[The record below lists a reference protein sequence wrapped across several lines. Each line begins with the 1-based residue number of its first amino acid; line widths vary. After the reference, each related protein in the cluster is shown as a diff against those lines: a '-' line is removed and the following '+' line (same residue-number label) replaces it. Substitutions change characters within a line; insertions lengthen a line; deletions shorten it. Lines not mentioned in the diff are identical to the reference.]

1 MKSPLFKFPRAA
13 QPPKVVLLPDS
24 HFFVRVVPIAP
35 GSSAA
40 EAASQAELAV
50 ESLSPFPATQLFYGF
65 YWLPGADD
73 AVIYAAYRRRFTPE
87 QTATWNDAQL
97 VIPAFVAALGLPTID
112 GSTLVLDTVEGF
124 TAIRWAASPIPAA
137 VAHRPAP
144 RELDEVIRASERRAL
159 LAAVSA
165 GGVINDI
172 ATDPVVVEGNPDDG
186 VVFRVAE
193 ATARLDAAQASRA
206 DVRDKAALAEISRR
220 NARARLLWR
229 GFVGTAAA
237 LVVLAVGELALIG
250 GSVWQRSREAQLNAQ
265 RPVVQRIETAQNLSN
280 RIHELST
287 KRLLPLEMLSAV
299 SAGKPDA
306 ITFLRATTNGL
317 YSLVIDAQST
327 APDAVSAFQ
336 ASLGSREG
344 FERVEIRDQRTR
356 ENVMAFTMAV
366 TFRPEALKP
375 ATAP

>member
-250 GSVWQRSREAQLNAQ
+250 GGVWQRSREAQPQ
-265 RPVVQRIETAQNLSN
+265 RAAPRGAAYRDGAESFEPHPRAFHKTAAAARNVVRGERGQTR
-280 RIHELST
+280 RDY
-287 KRLLPLEMLSAV
+287 V
-299 SAGKPDA
+299 SPRD
-306 ITFLRATTNGL
+306 
-317 YSLVIDAQST
+317 
-327 APDAVSAFQ
+327 
-336 ASLGSREG
+336 
-344 FERVEIRDQRTR
+344 DQRTLLAR
-356 ENVMAFTMAV
+356 DR
-366 TFRPEALKP
+366 RPEHGARCGVRISGLAGFARRLRTRGDP
-375 ATAP
+375 RSTHA